1 MGNKLLEELRRDLVD
16 GKLRIMHNGID
27 IYIDCLETGD
37 KLIIPMT
44 SAKGMQPDPGMARLE
59 RDQGHRGRAAN
70 PDDGQG
76 PFKGFLMIVCEECG
90 AAKAFCAKRE
100 TYSFRYRTNAT
111 AETITHTCLR
121 CKAPVDMELNRRGS
135 AYVTIG
141 MKGGRAK

>member
-1 MGNKLLEELRRDLVD
+1 MCPTGPRARRLGGSESEDNMGNKLLEELRRDLVD

-27 IYIDCLETGD
+27 IYIDCPETGD

-44 SAKGMQPDPGMARLE
+44 SAKGMQPDPGTARLE

-90 AAKAFCAKRE
+90 AAKAFCAKRWRK
-100 TYSFRYRTNAT
+100 T
-111 AETITHTCLR
+111 
-121 CKAPVDMELNRRGS
+121 
-135 AYVTIG
+135 
-141 MKGGRAK
+141 